1 MTAMP
6 VVWCT
11 DPNSVNNK
19 PTAFALHGI
28 QLQGNV
34 TEKQVHALRE
44 LVNAAAEGRLI
55 LPSDGTF
62 TLLDSGLSIES
73 SIVEQESGNSMPI
86 SANGEPGQL
95 AQAKSAKNTYI
106 LMPVSKA
113 EGSSRQGG
121 VAGGVGPSGQAIAA
135 AAAQLE
141 FLLEP
146 KYSPSTPPETHSDE
160 EANAEE
166 GEAGGTEEIL
176 YEFLCCAKCMNEQ
189 RTGPTCAGRR
199 LQRYLRTSVGASG
212 RGSDYEPVN
221 DPATWQLQL
230 DPVSS
235 IASKYARRQQRHRQ
249 HGTVSMGIARNRSH
263 RHHKLPMHSVKIFHN
278 RSTYTP
284 ATATTMATATG
295 AMPIAVGGGRVV
307 SSVSSPMAMA
317 LTMTMP
323 IPSPIPIPIPSSNPN
338 PNANPNPNSKPSAAN
353 RASVGSE
360 AFSLLATAAR
370 STSTSVTETTTLLA
384 HLPLYA
390 VVNKNRDL
398 ATGGQK
404 TETDLSATT
413 MLAVVPEEPSSSPSS
428 SPPFTIDGRDLIS
441 FDDDQAQVLGVE
453 VSDLGHGGQ
462 QAAATAVDL
471 LSAPNEEDILLALL
485 ETPPATPPKPCSPG
499 SNNSS
504 RKTSFDS
511 TSTLS
516 SMDSGFMEMQNK
528 LEALAAAAAAA
539 AAAAVAV
546 TTSSGEATAATS
558 SLPSGEKIE
567 RRNYKECLT
576 QSRNRRKSYEEFKAM
591 FVEEATGP
599 MSMPPTVAT
608 AADDATATS
617 ATSVTASSNTV
628 IPLSSISEQ
637 ETTGSKPDCV
647 NEFAAAA
654 AAAVSADE
662 MDTGDGDSDGEKGAA
677 AEGDLTATTTA
688 AVTTPLV
695 SSTTTEAM
703 RKNSDFLSQILD
715 HQFAAKERAKAH
727 KRRTSYEEFKR
738 LVNEIEPL
746 ECPYTPPLA
755 SSVVAPTAAAASA
768 AASAAVATSP
778 LKRQNSR
785 QRKSFASYFLPRRHS
800 TKEQKTDKENVPSQ
814 EHQQQQQQ
822 QQQQLAL
829 YNKLPSSRGS
839 DSSST
844 HCRRNFKIYDKLVY
858 GTIYDIIQRKNDIYQ
873 KYDKYMTYG
882 TIYEI
887 LHRKSSQGGE
897 RWQRKSLSSIL
908 EGTRSSGDVIYD
920 IVQRRERE
928 RQRQQRILEATTPA
942 TVSAIS
948 PHKYGTIYDI
958 LQGEKLDANHVSS
971 KPQDSKP
978 PQAKPTRFVVSQVE
992 ESVQTPPVD
1001 QPDARVTDPGV
1012 AKSSKPHKMRRLS
1025 HILNYSR
1032 NTGDDQLDA
1041 AGKEEAKQ
1049 KRSQAK
1055 RRIGVTNLL
1064 LPLDSEE
1071 LYTRIIAQ
1079 QRRLEK
1085 ERDQDPEAESGSD
1098 AELYPR
1104 VTALTKSSS
1113 LDAISLSVAISPA
1126 SSPSPPRPRRSL
1138 KQHRCLQQRQ
1148 PIPLV
1153 KKHSLDNCLQMA
1165 SAAAASAAIPSRQ
1178 PLRRWSNQTPLKC
1191 TCHHHHH
1198 HAAAEE
1204 LPLTANEKSRSLP
1217 TACSAPCPHT
1227 CPSSSSNDHSGP
1239 ATTKSFGK
1247 STSTSTTTTT
1257 TAKKG
1262 KSRRLS
1268 EFTRGEFLNEKSWYF
1283 RKIKRIE
1290 AEKKLLLPENEHGA
1304 FLIRDSESRHND
1316 YSLSVRDGDTV
1327 KHYRIRQL
1335 DEGGFFIARR
1345 TTFRTLQELVEHYS
1359 KDSDGLCVNLCKPC
1373 VQIEKPVTEGLSHR
1387 TRDQWEIDR
1396 TSLKFVRKLGSG
1408 QFGDVWEGLWNNT
1421 TPVAIKTLKS
1431 GTMDPKDF
1439 LAEAQIMKKLRHTKL
1454 IQLYAVCTV
1463 EEPIYIIT
1471 ELMKHGS
1478 LLEYLQAIAGKGRSL
1493 KMQTLID
1500 MAAQIAA
1507 GMAYLESQNYI
1518 HRDLAARN
1526 VLVGDGNIVK
1536 IADFGLARL
1545 IKEDE
1550 YEARVGARFPIK
1562 WTAPEAANY
1571 SKFSIKSDVW
1581 SFGILLTELVTYGRI
1596 PYPGM
1601 TNAEVLT
1608 QVEHGYRMPQP
1619 PNCEMRLYEIM
1630 LECWHK
1636 DPMRR
1641 PTFETLQWKLED
1653 FYTSDQSDYKEAQAY

>member
-34 TEKQVHALRE
+34 TEKQVHALRD

-73 SIVEQESGNSMPI
+73 SIVQDQDSRSSPVE
-86 SANGEPGQL
+86 AV
-95 AQAKSAKNTYI
+95 QAKSAKNTYI

-113 EGSSRQGG
+113 EGSSGFRQEGG
-121 VAGGVGPSGQAIAA
+121 AAGAVGTSSIAA

-141 FLLEP
+141 FLLES
-146 KYSPSTPPETHSDE
+146 KS
-160 EANAEE
+160 EADTNAETE
-166 GEAGGTEEIL
+166 TGTAGSGGEIL
-176 YEFLCCAKCMNEQ
+176 YELLCCAKCMNEQ
-189 RTGPTCAGRR
+189 RTGHIGLCSGRRQPRCLKGVAGR
-199 LQRYLRTSVGASG
+199 SSE
-212 RGSDYEPVN
+212 YETLN
-221 DPATWQLQL
+221 DSATWQLQL
-230 DPVSS
+230 DPVS
-235 IASKYARRQQRHRQ
+235 IASKYARRQQRHKL
-249 HGTVSMGIARNRSH
+249 HGTVSMGIARNRTH

-278 RSTYTP
+278 RSSYTP
-284 ATATTMATATG
+284 AATAPAT
-295 AMPIAVGGGRVV
+295 ALATAACNVGGGREV
-307 SSVSSPMAMA
+307 STV
-317 LTMTMP
+317 P
-323 IPSPIPIPIPSSNPN
+323 IAIPIPIPSPSSNPSTS
-338 PNANPNPNSKPSAAN
+338 ANPHCSPSPAT
-353 RASVGSE
+353 RAHRTSE
-360 AFSLLATAAR
+360 AFSLLLTAAR
-370 STSTSVTETTTLLA
+370 STSLA
-384 HLPLYA
+384 ATGAGTGTATAAPALPLYA
-390 VVNKNRDL
+390 VVNKSRDL
-398 ATGGQK
+398 
-404 TETDLSATT
+404 TEGAQGEDSEEVPASA
-413 MLAVVPEEPSSSPSS
+413 MLAVVPEEPPQ
-428 SPPFTIDGRDLIS
+428 PVVEGRDLIS
-441 FDDDQAQVLGVE
+441 FDDDQVQPDGSLAGASL
-453 VSDLGHGGQ
+453 S
-462 QAAATAVDL
+462 VDL
-471 LSAPNEEDILLALL
+471 CAPNEADALLALL
-485 ETPPATPPKPCSPG
+485 DTPPPTPPKPCPPG
-499 SNNSS
+499 SNSSS

-511 TSTLS
+511 TSTHS

-528 LEALAAAAAAA
+528 LDALAAAAAAA
-539 AAAAVAV
+539 AA
-546 TTSSGEATAATS
+546 TAAPGTAS
-558 SLPSGEKIE
+558 QGEEKVTQ
-567 RRNYKECLT
+567 RNYKECLT

-591 FVEEATGP
+591 FAEL
-599 MSMPPTVAT
+599 T
-608 AADDATATS
+608 AAETTQSESLPPAVAVDDATA
-617 ATSVTASSNTV
+617 AGSSSSTPPAGQ
-628 IPLSSISEQ
+628 PLPLASISEQ
-637 ETTGSKPDCV
+637 ETKTKAKGTQLGRGKPDCA
-647 NEFAAAA
+647 NEFAA
-654 AAAVSADE
+654 SADE
-662 MDTGDGDSDGEKGAA
+662 MDTGDVDSDRDGAK
-677 AEGDLTATTTA
+677 GDLTAEATATSTTTKSH
-688 AVTTPLV
+688 VC
-695 SSTTTEAM
+695 STTTEAM

-738 LVNEIEPL
+738 LVSEIEPL
-746 ECPYTPPLA
+746 ECLEPLA
-755 SSVVAPTAAAASA
+755 APSSSHSAQTATAMALAGAPTTTAPAA
-768 AASAAVATSP
+768 SP

-800 TKEQKTDKENVPSQ
+800 TKEPKTDKENVPL
-814 EHQQQQQQ
+814 HQPREKEL
-822 QQQQLAL
+822 QQLAA
-829 YNKLPSSRGS
+829 YMKLPAHRSSC
-839 DSSST
+839 SSESSQY
-844 HCRRNFKIYDKLVY
+844 RRNFKIYDKLVY

-887 LHRKSSQGGE
+887 LHRKSSACGE

-908 EGTRSSGDVIYD
+908 EGGRPSGDVIYD
-920 IVQRRERE
+920 IVQKRERE
-928 RQRQQRILEATTPA
+928 KQLQQR
-942 TVSAIS
+942 AIDFVAQPTSNELALS
-948 PHKYGTIYDI
+948 PGHKYGTLYDI
-958 LQGEKLDANHVSS
+958 LQGEKLDAPAEDTSTS
-971 KPQDSKP
+971 APALKT
-978 PQAKPTRFVVSQVE
+978 TRFVVSQVAE
-992 ESVQTPPVD
+992 FPSPTSPAEHGAVADTSVVSGKT
-1001 QPDARVTDPGV
+1001 
-1012 AKSSKPHKMRRLS
+1012 SKPTKMRRLS
-1025 HILNYSR
+1025 HILSYSR
-1032 NTGDDQLDA
+1032 SAN
-1041 AGKEEAKQ
+1041 EEPQESPAQEGAKQ
-1049 KRSQAK
+1049 KPKRSQAK

-1079 QRRLEK
+1079 QKSGYKSEK
-1085 ERDQDPEAESGSD
+1085 EGCVDPDAGAEVTAGSD
-1098 AELYPR
+1098 SEAGPFSR
-1104 VTALTKSSS
+1104 SALTKSSS
-1113 LDAISLSVAISPA
+1113 LDAISLSVATSPTA
-1126 SSPSPPRPRRSL
+1126 SPSPPRIRRSL
-1138 KQHRCLQQRQ
+1138 KQHRCLHLRQQ
-1148 PIPLV
+1148 PPLT
-1153 KKHSLDNCLQMA
+1153 KKHSLDNCLQSGA
-1165 SAAAASAAIPSRQ
+1165 VAARTGQ
-1178 PLRRWSNQTPLKC
+1178 PLRRWSNQAPMKC
-1191 TCHHHHH
+1191 HCQDAMGQELPVSASPASGSAADRLHMCTSWSAAGSTSPVNTKSNGQP
-1198 HAAAEE
+1198 AAA
-1204 LPLTANEKSRSLP
+1204 
-1217 TACSAPCPHT
+1217 
-1227 CPSSSSNDHSGP
+1227 P
-1239 ATTKSFGK
+1239 ATAT
-1247 STSTSTTTTT
+1247 
-1257 TAKKG
+1257 KKG

-1619 PNCEMRLYEIM
+1619 PNCEPRLYEIM